1 MGGMGSKFSCMGA
14 EMERLSLDL
23 PQAVKMVDMYLF
35 VSVLSFIKVVVKANE
50 PNLLKE
56 FEGHLELTDD
66 WVRYLSKSK
75 LREKEQPER

>member
-1 MGGMGSKFSCMGA
+1 
-14 EMERLSLDL
+14 
-23 PQAVKMVDMYLF
+23 MVDMYLF
-35 VSVLSFIKVVVKANE
+35 VSVLSFIKVVVKA
-50 PNLLKE
+50 NLLKE

>member
-1 MGGMGSKFSCMGA
+1 
-14 EMERLSLDL
+14 
-23 PQAVKMVDMYLF
+23 MVDMYLF

-75 LREKEQPER
+75 LREKKQPER